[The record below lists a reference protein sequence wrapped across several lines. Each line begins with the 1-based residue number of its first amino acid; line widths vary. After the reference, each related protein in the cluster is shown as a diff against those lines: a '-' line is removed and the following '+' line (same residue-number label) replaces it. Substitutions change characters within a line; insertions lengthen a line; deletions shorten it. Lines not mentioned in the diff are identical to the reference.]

1 MHNRV
6 SHSNAERRQRAVGVL
21 EDFDRHSSKKATGMI
36 EAGAS
41 DIFSELAEQLN
52 QRVRSLG
59 LYWSGLL
66 SGLVIFS
73 ITALASSVFSNSFGL
88 LVSLSGI
95 IMSVAGLYLLAG
107 KRRKISRSL
116 QNTKQILFEF
126 GGPHEQTVAD
136 YVSTSRK
143 TGAEPVYRDGSMV
156 ADGWEGGN
164 WIVSAM
170 FPHLA
175 PETLRILASH
185 QKDTVWIFRPI
196 DPTPEVALSTDGLIK
211 NDVPAAD
218 INWFEKTSPADLKRL
233 MSEFESLDV
242 KKGKLQQWS
251 KIVITRGQE
260 FSVRHPISDGPMF
273 RKALLEYFKAN
284 DIKHPNG
291 RHFDAADLASVLSM
305 TNNSAA
311 STFRRFVVDLEFRER
326 LRNELGSG
334 QPVLPLLDDEN

>member
-21 EDFDRHSSKKATGMI
+21 EDFDRHPSMKATGMI
-36 EAGAS
+36 EADANA
-41 DIFSELAEQLN
+41 IFSDLAEQLN
-52 QRVRSLG
+52 QRVRSMG

-66 SGLVIFS
+66 FGSVIFS
-73 ITALASSVFSNSFGL
+73 VTALASSVLYNSFGL
-88 LVSLSGI
+88 LVSLSGVVI
-95 IMSVAGLYLLAG
+95 TVTGLYLVAVQ
-107 KRRKISRSL
+107 RRKISQSL
-116 QNTKQILFEF
+116 QNSSQILFDF
-126 GGPHEQTVAD
+126 GGPHQQTVED
-136 YVSTSRK
+136 YVSTSK
-143 TGAEPVYRDGSMV
+143 KIGAEPVYRDGSMV
-156 ADGWEGGN
+156 VGGWESGT

-170 FPHLA
+170 SPHLA
-175 PETLRILASH
+175 LETLRILASH
-185 QKDTVWIFRPI
+185 QKDIVWIFRPT
-196 DPTPEVALSTDGLIK
+196 DPTPEVALNTDILIE
-211 NDVPAAD
+211 NDVPTAD
-218 INWFEKTSPADLKRL
+218 MNWFERTSPADLKRL

-273 RKALLEYFKAN
+273 RKALLEYLKAN

-311 STFRRFVVDLEFRER
+311 STFRRFVVDFEFRER